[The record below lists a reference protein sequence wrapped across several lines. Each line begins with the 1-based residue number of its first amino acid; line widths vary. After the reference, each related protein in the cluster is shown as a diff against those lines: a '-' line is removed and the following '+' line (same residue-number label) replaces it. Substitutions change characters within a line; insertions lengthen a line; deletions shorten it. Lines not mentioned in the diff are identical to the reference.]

1 MAGDTID
8 RKEFMTTLSRACVG
22 TCVCGAVLGAQLA
35 VGAESGTRTQENK
48 PAPAPQTGPGDKSA
62 ARAVRRLEFVDVWLP
77 RFLSVMDRELDEP
90 TRKRIMAANGKAC
103 FSAYRPELK
112 VRSEPATPADI
123 AAWVAQ
129 RGSSRGYSM
138 DGDSIILQYMT
149 SAETGQASPEGICLC
164 PTAETQRAKVISPTF
179 CWCSVGYVKEMHDR
193 IFGRPVKVELIES
206 ILMGHPRCR
215 FRITAV

>member
-1 MAGDTID
+1 
-8 RKEFMTTLSRACVG
+8 
-22 TCVCGAVLGAQLA
+22 
-35 VGAESGTRTQENK
+35 
-48 PAPAPQTGPGDKSA
+48 
-62 ARAVRRLEFVDVWLP
+62 
-77 RFLSVMDRELDEP
+77 
-90 TRKRIMAANGKAC
+90 
-103 FSAYRPELK
+103 
-112 VRSEPATPADI
+112 
-123 AAWVAQ
+123 
-129 RGSSRGYSM
+129 M
-138 DGDSIILQYMT
+138 DGDSVVLQYMT